1 MFRTT
6 IVVAALFAVAAAV
19 PIVDRDLMPVVD
31 RSKIEEI
38 NSMQSSWTA
47 GVNEN
52 FVGMTLLEAKRLLGV
67 KPFGEGNVSCT
78 HNVSA
83 HVDVSALPTDFD
95 ARTTWPTFVHPVRD
109 QGQCGSCWAHAASE
123 TFSDKLAIATKGSVN
138 EIFSVQELVSC
149 DTAKDM
155 GCGGGWPEYAFNYM
169 MTKGLPSDTC
179 YPYTSGQGDSGTCLS
194 ACKDGSA
201 KMLTTHKIKS
211 WDYVNGEA
219 AMMAALVNGPIAV
232 AFAVYEDF
240 FSYKTGVYVPNKASG
255 LAGYHAVKMVGYG
268 VTTGPKPQKYWIV
281 ANSWGL
287 SWGNQGYFQIQRGVD
302 ACGIE
307 YGPLDRGCPIAA
319 VAM

>member
-1 MFRTT
+1 
-6 IVVAALFAVAAAV
+6 
-19 PIVDRDLMPVVD
+19 
-31 RSKIEEI
+31 
-38 NSMQSSWTA
+38 MQSSWTA

-83 HVDVSALPTDFD
+83 HVDVSVLPTDFD
-95 ARTTWPTFVHPVRD
+95 ARTTWPTFVHAVRD

-123 TFSDKLAIATKGSVN
+123 TFSDKLAIATNGSVN

-211 WDYVNGEA
+211 WDYVNGEE
-219 AMMAALVNGPIAV
+219 AMMNALVTGPIAV

-240 FSYKTGVYVPNKASG
+240 FLQVWCLRAQQGQRPCRLPRCQDGWLRCHHRPQASEV
-255 LAGYHAVKMVGYG
+255 LDRR
-268 VTTGPKPQKYWIV
+268 QQ
-281 ANSWGL
+281 L
-287 SWGNQGYFQIQRGVD
+287 
-302 ACGIE
+302 
-307 YGPLDRGCPIAA
+307 GPLMGQPGLLPDPERRRRLRHR
-319 VAM
+319 VRTS